1 MGGMS
6 DASVPPPGP
15 PPGAP
20 QGSAPVVVEL
30 SAPGGMRRLMGR
42 RGGEHKLTMTPREIV
57 VEHTGALRA
66 PLRFAPGS
74 VLLAAVDPGG
84 AGGGRKAIGRF
95 PILHRLTADRVI
107 PREEG
112 IEGWVW
118 TSTDSS
124 ALTTLT
130 DEAPNL
136 AFIFSPPLAGER
148 IEAAFE
154 PDVLADLAKRSPLG
168 QPAVFGLLL
177 RVERS
182 EVMRDAL
189 ERYGLAGQITD
200 RDIPPTQRRHLPD
213 DKPANPA
220 ISRGEVE
227 RAASMPPPG
236 MG

>member
-1 MGGMS
+1 
-6 DASVPPPGP
+6 
-15 PPGAP
+15 
-20 QGSAPVVVEL
+20 VVVEL
-30 SAPGGMRRLMGR
+30 SAPGGMRRLMGGR
-42 RGGEHKLTMTPREIV
+42 KGEHKLTMTPREIV
-57 VEHTGALRA
+57 VEHAGALRA

-84 AGGGRKAIGRF
+84 GGGGRKAIGRF

-118 TSTDSS
+118 TSTDGS

-136 AFIFSPPLAGER
+136 AFIFSPPLSGER
-148 IEAAFE
+148 IEDAFE

-182 EVMRDAL
+182 EVLRDAL

-220 ISRGEVE
+220 IARGEVE